1 MICFVVVFFTAT
13 VRDVVVVFDWMFTRY
28 NGKEFYRISFRT
40 WVVVRRV
47 NGEIQLKRP
56 KAQQWVNVVAFYT
69 LPHTFSGMF
78 GFDGIERV
86 NGSGRG
92 SVVNIWDYLR
102 RILVRMCRFFPF
114 SLLLSFIAGI
124 IELNVY
130 RWEQAR
136 LLTPPMT
143 KHLPAFDEQHL
154 QLLNNLLHAAA
165 TWWLRKIIRVIR
177 PEKIRNNKE
186 NAIKQQCLNAIF
198 WIIVFIC
205 ILCTIK
211 HNKVEKQSS
220 L

>member
-13 VRDVVVVFDWMFTRY
+13 VRNVVVVVFDWMFTRY

-78 GFDGIERV
+78 GFDGTERV

-114 SLLLSFIAGI
+114 SLSLAFLYSRH
-124 IELNVY
+124 N
-130 RWEQAR
+130 RTKWRR

-177 PEKIRNNKE
+177 PEKK
-186 NAIKQQCLNAIF
+186 KQQQRKCNKTTMFKCNFLNYCVYLHF
-198 WIIVFIC
+198 VY
-205 ILCTIK
+205 
-211 HNKVEKQSS
+211 NKTQ
-220 L
+220 

>member
-13 VRDVVVVFDWMFTRY
+13 VRDVVVVVFDWMFTRY

-78 GFDGIERV
+78 GFDGTERV
-86 NGSGRG
+86 NGSGRGRG
-92 SVVNIWDYLR
+92 SVVNIWDSLR

-114 SLLLSFIAGI
+114 LSLSLLLSFIAGI

-130 RWEQAR
+130 RWEQTR
-136 LLTPPMT
+136 LLLTPPMT

-177 PEKIRNNKE
+177 PEKK
-186 NAIKQQCLNAIF
+186 KQQQRKCNKTTMFKCNFLNYCVYLHF
-198 WIIVFIC
+198 VY
-205 ILCTIK
+205 
-211 HNKVEKQSS
+211 NKTQ
-220 L
+220 

>member
-13 VRDVVVVFDWMFTRY
+13 VRDVVVFDWMFTRY

-78 GFDGIERV
+78 VFDGTERG

-102 RILVRMCRFFPF
+102 RILVRLCRFFPF
-114 SLLLSFIAGI
+114 LSLLLSFIAGI

-136 LLTPPMT
+136 LLLTPPMT

-154 QLLNNLLHAAA
+154 QLVNNLLHAAA

-177 PEKIRNNKE
+177 PEKK
-186 NAIKQQCLNAIF
+186 KQQQRKC
-198 WIIVFIC
+198 
-205 ILCTIK
+205 
-211 HNKVEKQSS
+211 NKTTMFKCNFFNYCVYLHFVYNKTQ
-220 L
+220 